1 MPRPGDPAARAE
13 WVQEAA
19 LVRDLDQI
27 DLDLARTLPAT
38 GHFADDG
45 PLHAPLRRVLDAH
58 TVRSHGLSRARRA
71 QQQQQQPTAE
81 TGYVQGMSLLAGM
94 LLLHLSE
101 EAAFACLP
109 ALLAR
114 GHLPDFLALDPLRLQ
129 AYSRAFSVFL
139 ARHLPRLAARLRLMS
154 IDPIFFLLPWW
165 LTILAGAAPLGVAA
179 RVWDRWLLDGT
190 GALVSAT
197 LALLAAASD
206 GTKLNTAGFEE
217 TMEVLT
223 RLDRAEALA
232 HEEAHEAVAHVA
244 SVAMRVTT
252 AEFQDVLAFEHA
264 EMASGRRGARTA
276 VVGGQGRSERGEGEI
291 VSGEIVVGRV
301 GPGGVA
307 TRVGLRVELRD
318 ESVSQGE
325 GVVTRGAEGLGT
337 ATVVWDSGVVQ
348 VCYVGKGGGYWLK
361 LCKRGGE

>member
-1 MPRPGDPAARAE
+1 MCG
-13 WVQEAA
+13 
-19 LVRDLDQI
+19 
-27 DLDLARTLPAT
+27 
-38 GHFADDG
+38 
-45 PLHAPLRRVLDAH
+45 
-58 TVRSHGLSRARRA
+58 
-71 QQQQQQPTAE
+71 TA
-81 TGYVQGMSLLAGM
+81 G
-94 LLLHLSE
+94 
-101 EAAFACLP
+101 
-109 ALLAR
+109 
-114 GHLPDFLALDPLRLQ
+114 
-129 AYSRAFSVFL
+129 
-139 ARHLPRLAARLRLMS
+139 
-154 IDPIFFLLPWW
+154 
-165 LTILAGAAPLGVAA
+165 
-179 RVWDRWLLDGT
+179 LLDGT

-325 GVVTRGAEGLGT
+325 GGRYARGRGPGNG
-337 ATVVWDSGVVQ
+337 DR
-348 VCYVGKGGGYWLK
+348 CVGQWRRASLLRRQGGGLLAK
-361 LCKRGGE
+361 ALQEGGRVGSDQAPNLCEESAR